1 MSTVFDKF
9 NRFGKKTYN
18 GQDVLK
24 NHFLQIFPIHY
35 TDNTED
41 ESVAQQYAEQADYVW
56 IVDNSIEVLR
66 TFPWHYRPTV
76 HDNNKKHV
84 FPYIYKGSKRI
95 KSWEKVKL
103 IPTKIQYTEVI
114 EHKNI
119 AAIYD
124 VYCGKERFDVFY
136 LGNKNDK
143 LFEKICQK
151 IPDATVV
158 TSHQEAQEKSTTDM
172 FWLVPNDIELGDFFK
187 FTYKPDDWSHKYVHV
202 FGNGDTNR
210 FDGIALFPKHYNP
223 TNKELQHRFYA
234 EKKTITLIAS
244 TPKQY
249 PVYNFTDYNEYKTVL
264 ETADTD
270 LFWYVPND
278 VDLDN
283 DLTLYFDHQN
293 QYDRR
298 INHVFLNDNEYD
310 GVILF
315 SKHAPVTQ
323 KEFEHRFVANKK
335 EHPEVYSRPKK
346 FDQFVINNY
355 ADYKLA
361 LERSTTEMF
370 WGIPNDVVV
379 ENNFNFE
386 IYFSHHNTYDRNITH
401 VFANGK
407 TYDGIVLFSKNVQ
420 ITKNEVEYR
429 FYTDKKEWNIIASH
443 PKIYPFY
450 KIDSY
455 NEYLSAL
462 DDSESELFWMSSKNI
477 SCFDNMFDFYISH
490 HDQNLRKQNHVF
502 LHKNY
507 DSVSYNGLILCS
519 KYKPLTKKEVEH
531 RHPVE
536 RIEHAEIYSKNRKYD
551 VFNIENY
558 DDYLQ
563 ALETSETE
571 MFWMTSPNINT
582 TDFDFNLTF
591 DFTNEFDR
599 NINHAFAHNDD
610 EEISYNGVFLCSKNK
625 IATHKEIEYRHFAN
639 VKHWDIVAS
648 TPRKYDWFIIETY
661 EDYLDAL
668 ENSETEMFWGIS
680 NNINCKSYDFSLYF
694 SHDNFYDRKQ
704 NHNFI
709 HRVNEKDYR
718 NGVFL
723 FSKHKTVTQ
732 KEIEHRHIID
742 AKEWDIVASKPVKYN
757 RFTINTYND
766 YLKALDVSDTEMFW
780 GIPQDV
786 NVAIDFEFDL
796 YFTHDNEYDRKTNHV
811 FLNGKHKDGI
821 VLFSKHAV
829 VTQKEIE
836 NRFYIK
842 KKEWN
847 ITASYPKPYDKF
859 IVESYND
866 YLNALDNSSTDLFW
880 ASTNNIKI
888 VDDFDFDLYFSYHN
902 SYDRT
907 INHVFVHQ
915 VEDTNYYNGLFLL
928 SKLAPLT
935 QREIEYRMLA
945 KRKEWNIV
953 ASVPVQYEKFTIK
966 DYNDYSHAFKNSK
979 TEMFWII
986 PNEVNLSKDFNFDLY
1001 FTHDQQ
1007 FERSTNHIFKNGDA
1021 WDGISLVSKK
1031 TQITERE
1038 INMRFLANKKQ
1049 YDIVASNPM
1058 PYDIV
1063 FISKDEEHAD
1073 ANYKNLLERFP
1084 RAKRVHG
1091 VEGIHAAHI
1100 EAAKQCTTDMIWI
1113 VDADAEIVENF
1124 NFDHYVPTYDPDGR
1138 KTVHVWKSKNPING
1152 LIYGYGGVKLL
1163 PRELTLNM
1171 DTTTTDMTTSISSL
1185 FKAVNRIS
1193 NITNFNT
1200 DEFSTWRSAFR
1211 ECVKLS
1217 SRVIN
1222 GQLDEETQ
1230 FRLNAWCTKGKSK
1243 PFGEYCIAG
1252 AILGREY
1259 GQRNQG
1265 NKQALSKINDF
1276 AWLQE
1281 QFKRSSYQ

>member
-24 NHFLQIFPIHY
+24 NHFLQIFPVHY

-41 ESVAQQYAEQADYVW
+41 ESVAQQYAGRADYVW
-56 IVDNSIEVLR
+56 IVDKNVEILR
-66 TFPWHYRPTV
+66 SFPWHFRPNQE
-76 HDNNKKHV
+76 DNNKKHV

-95 KSWEKVKL
+95 KSWDKAKL
-103 IPTKIQYTEVI
+103 VPTKVQYTDVV

-124 VYCGKERFDVFY
+124 VYCGKDRFDVFY
-136 LGNKNDK
+136 LGNENDE
-143 LFEKICQK
+143 LFEKICERV
-151 IPDATVV
+151 PNASVV
-158 TSHQEAQEKSTTDM
+158 VSHQEAQEKSTTDM

-202 FGNGDTNR
+202 FGNGDTST

-223 TNKELQHRFYA
+223 APKELQHRFYA
-234 EKKTITLIAS
+234 EKKTINLIAS
-244 TPKQY
+244 KPKTY
-249 PVYNFTDYNEYKTVL
+249 PVYNFSSYSEYKTALDTV
-264 ETADTD
+264 DTD

-278 VDLDN
+278 IELEH
-283 DLTLYFDHQN
+283 DLTLYFDHHN

-298 INHVFLNDNEYD
+298 INHVFLNDKEYD
-310 GVILF
+310 GVVLF

-323 KEFEHRFVANKK
+323 KEFEHRFIANKK
-335 EHPEVYSRPKK
+335 EHQEIYSRPKK
-346 FDQFVINNY
+346 FDRFVINNY
-355 ADYKLA
+355 ADYELA

-370 WGIPNDVVV
+370 WGVPDDVVPDSL
-379 ENNFNFE
+379 FDFDL
-386 IYFSHHNTYDRNITH
+386 YFSHHNRYDRNITH
-401 VFANGK
+401 VFLNGK
-407 TYDGIVLFSKNVQ
+407 TYDGVVLFSKNV
-420 ITKNEVEYR
+420 KVDKKEVDYR
-429 FYTDKKEWNIIASH
+429 FYTNKKEWDIVASH
-443 PKIYPFY
+443 PALYSFY

-455 NEYLSAL
+455 DEYLYAL
-462 DDSESELFWMSSKNI
+462 ENSTSDLFWMSSKNI
-477 SCFDNMFDFYISH
+477 SCFKNTVEFYISH
-490 HDQNLRKQNHVF
+490 HEQNLRKQNHVF

-507 DSVSYNGLILCS
+507 DSISYNGLILCS
-519 KYKPLTKKEVEH
+519 KHKPLTKKEVEH
-531 RHPVE
+531 RHPAN
-536 RIEHAEIYSKNRKYD
+536 RIEHEEIYSKNKQYD
-551 VFNIENY
+551 MFSIETY
-558 DDYLQ
+558 DDYLH
-563 ALETSETE
+563 ALETAETE

-582 TDFDFNLTF
+582 DHFDFGLTF
-591 DFTNEFDR
+591 DHTNDFDR
-599 NINHAFAHNDD
+599 KINHAFAHDN
-610 EEISYNGVFLCSKNK
+610 EGNISYNGVFLCSRHVPV
-625 IATHKEIEYRHFAN
+625 TQKEIEYRHFVD

-648 TPRKYDWFIIETY
+648 YPKKYDWYIIETY
-661 EDYLDAL
+661 EEYLYAL
-668 ENSETEMFWGIS
+668 ENSNTELFWGVS
-680 NNINCKSYDFSLYF
+680 NNVNWQQFDYDIYF

-709 HRVNEKDYR
+709 HKVKGKDYR

-723 FSKHKTVTQ
+723 FSKHKPVTQ
-732 KEIEHRHIID
+732 KEIEHRHIIE
-742 AKEWDIVASKPVKYN
+742 AKEWDIVASYPKKYD
-757 RFTINTYND
+757 RFKINNYND
-766 YLKALDVSDTEMFW
+766 YLNALEKSETEMFW

-796 YFTHDNEYDRKTNHV
+796 YFTHDNIYDRKTNHL
-811 FLNGKHKDGI
+811 FLNGEYYDGI

-829 VTQKEIE
+829 ATQKEVE
-836 NRFYIK
+836 NRFYIN
-842 KKEWN
+842 KKEYN
-847 ITASYPKPYDKF
+847 IVASYPKTYDKF
-859 IVESYND
+859 VVESYID
-866 YLNALDNSSTDLFW
+866 YLNALDNSSTDMFW
-880 ASTNNIKI
+880 ATTNNIKI
-888 VDDFDFDLYFSYHN
+888 LDNFDFNLYFSHHN
-902 SYDRT
+902 TYDRT
-907 INHVFVHQ
+907 INHVFAHQ
-915 VEDTNYYNGLFLL
+915 VGDVTYYNGLFLL
-928 SKLAPLT
+928 SKSATLT
-935 QREIEYRMLA
+935 QREIEYRMIA
-945 KRKEWNIV
+945 KRKEWNTV

-966 DYNDYSHAFKNSK
+966 DYSDYKRAYNDSK

-986 PNEVNLSKDFNFDLY
+986 PSEVKVAEDFKFDMY
-1001 FTHDQQ
+1001 FTHDMK
-1007 FERSTNHIFKNGDA
+1007 FERSTNHSFKNGDA
-1021 WDGISLVSKK
+1021 WDGISLVSKENY
-1031 TQITERE
+1031 ITERE

-1049 YDIVASNPM
+1049 YDVVASNPV

-1063 FISKDEEHAD
+1063 FISKDETHAD
-1073 ANYKNLLERFP
+1073 ENYNRLLTRFP
-1084 RAKRVHG
+1084 KAKRVHG

-1113 VDADAEIVENF
+1113 VDADAEIVDNF
-1124 NFDHYVPTYDPDGR
+1124 NFDYYVPTYDPDGK

-1171 DTTTTDMTTSISSL
+1171 DTNTTDMTTSISPL

-1222 GQLDEETQ
+1222 GQLDEETE
-1230 FRLNAWCTKGKSK
+1230 FRLNAWCTKGKNK
-1243 PFGEYCIAG
+1243 QYGEYCIAG